1 MVDWES
7 KVIWTGTPL
16 AEIYNGVE
24 SLRYSLIDEDGK
36 STDAIKKGGVILAVI
51 RDYYVDDIQSGSLVL
66 HPST

>member
-1 MVDWES
+1 LNVVVDWES

-36 STDAIKKGGVILAVI
+36 STDAIKKGDLFW
-51 RDYYVDDIQSGSLVL
+51 L
-66 HPST
+66 